1 VDALGHARQGERWV
15 VRHRLAD
22 GSATDVIG
30 WIEKIERESI
40 SVATSG
46 GRVVRLATADVILA
60 RRAPA
65 AAGGPDPLRTAAE
78 ELERYALPGWLG
90 FSEPLGD
97 WTLRAAPGFTARANS
112 CLAVGDP
119 GMPVG
124 VAAAKIAAFSRAFG
138 IPPQAQVIAGS
149 QTEAELRSLGWLD
162 ASPRVDVVVGRL
174 GDVLGDQL
182 PDPAVQVAETL
193 TAQWQAAY
201 HRSSPND
208 ADPAIVRMI
217 LDGHPPRAFGSVASG
232 DERVVAI
239 VRGHLSGPWLG
250 LASVWTDPDHR
261 GHGLATKL
269 VIALGHWA
277 ARRGGRYVYLHVS
290 ADEQARC
297 GYAQRGLALHHRIR
311 YLGAPGEVQVTRSVG
326 AYFQWKLS
334 CFTTAPPL

>member
-1 VDALGHARQGERWV
+1 MDALAHARQGERWV

-46 GRVVRLATADVILA
+46 GRVVRLAMADIILA

-65 AAGGPDPLRTAAE
+65 AAGGPDPLRTTAE

-90 FSEPLGD
+90 FSESLGE
-97 WTLRAAPGFTARANS
+97 WTLRAARGFTSRANS

-119 GMPVG
+119 GMPLG
-124 VAAAKIAAFSRAFG
+124 VAAARIVAFSGAHG

-149 QTEAELRSLGWLD
+149 QTEAELRALGWTD
-162 ASPRVDVVVGRL
+162 ASPPTNVLVCRLSDLL
-174 GDVLGDQL
+174 GDHL
-182 PDPAVQVAETL
+182 PDPAVRVAETL
-193 TAQWQAAY
+193 TASWQAAY
-201 HRSSPND
+201 HRSRPDD
-208 ADPAIVRMI
+208 ADPAIARMI

-232 DERVVAI
+232 DEQVVAI
-239 VRGHLSGPWLG
+239 VRGHLNGPWLG

-261 GHGLATKL
+261 GLGLATKL

-277 ARRGGRYVYLHVS
+277 ARRGGRYVYLDVAS
-290 ADEQARC
+290 AN
-297 GYAQRGLALHHRIR
+297 GPTRGGHTRLGFALHHSNR
-311 YLGAPGEVQVTRSVG
+311 YLRAAPG
-326 AYFQWKLS
+326 
-334 CFTTAPPL
+334 